1 MSLVSTSATGT
12 LYLVATPIG
21 NREDMTLRALAVLRE
36 VDFILAEDTRH
47 SFPLLAAFGISKPLL
62 AFHAHNEGAQS
73 KPLVMRILAGESA
86 ALISDAGTPLI
97 SDPGYPLV
105 HYARAMGV
113 RVVPIPGA
121 CALVAALSASGVAS
135 DRFTFV
141 GFLPAKSPARIRELQ
156 QLLKIEHTVVC
167 YESTHRIAACL
178 DDLALI
184 YGEASDLVLVKEL
197 TKTFETFVRGTI
209 AEVRV
214 WLQADKGH
222 PKGEFVLIIPA
233 RKKLPQSV
241 EALHCLEVLTKE
253 LPLKQAVK
261 LAALLTG
268 VNKNVLYAEALSKQH
283 KG

>member
-1 MSLVSTSATGT
+1 M
-12 LYLVATPIG
+12 
-21 NREDMTLRALAVLRE
+21 
-36 VDFILAEDTRH
+36 
-47 SFPLLAAFGISKPLL
+47 
-62 AFHAHNEGAQS
+62 
-73 KPLVMRILAGESA
+73 
-86 ALISDAGTPLI
+86 
-97 SDPGYPLV
+97 
-105 HYARAMGV
+105 
-113 RVVPIPGA
+113 
-121 CALVAALSASGVAS
+121 
-135 DRFTFV
+135 
-141 GFLPAKSPARIRELQ
+141 
-156 QLLKIEHTVVC
+156 
-167 YESTHRIAACL
+167 
-178 DDLALI
+178 
-184 YGEASDLVLVKEL
+184 VLVKEL

-268 VNKNVLYAEALSKQH
+268 VNKNVLYAEALSQQH